1 MATKKQINEA
11 FLSTSAKNDIE
22 IETACYN
29 NIKRIQDKDIEEIH
43 ENLMDVLE
51 INCEED
57 SQYFYRDN
65 FSDLV
70 AKMRILKSEREEK
83 AKKRSVKK

>member
-22 IETACYN
+22 IESACYN

-43 ENLMDVLE
+43 ENLMEVLE
-51 INCEED
+51 INSEED

-70 AKMRILKSEREEK
+70 TKMRILKSEREEK